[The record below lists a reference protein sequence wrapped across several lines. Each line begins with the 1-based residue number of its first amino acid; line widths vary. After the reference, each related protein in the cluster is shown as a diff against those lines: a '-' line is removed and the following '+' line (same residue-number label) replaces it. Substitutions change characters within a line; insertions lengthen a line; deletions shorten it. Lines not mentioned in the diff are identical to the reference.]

1 MITRAKL
8 VAEANETNARE
19 RPWGE
24 ISCWVYFRLL
34 FSLFRRREL
43 LQRRG
48 PCLRGSAFSKK
59 RFAHLFRI
67 GFIALDCCVLVALSN
82 FYRAVPT
89 ARENFSRGRT
99 LLGIQ
104 R

>member
-19 RPWGE
+19 RLGVKLAAGC
-24 ISCWVYFRLL
+24 IFGY

-67 GFIALDCCVLVALSN
+67 GFIAFDCCVLVALSN